1 MSATAAQTS
10 APRPAAWELPAAVRP
25 PVDADAVRRRLV
37 DYVLL
42 RATGVVLSVLV
53 LGHFAVTH
61 VVNDVAN
68 DDSAFVAR
76 RLSSALWIA
85 WDSTML
91 AAALAHGAVGVRF
104 ALADYSSGR
113 RRRILRRTFLVVP
126 AVLFVLGAIAI
137 AKAAHV

>member
-1 MSATAAQTS
+1 MSARAAETPV
-10 APRPAAWELPAAVRP
+10 PRPAAWELPAPTVVEDMRA
-25 PVDADAVRRRLV
+25 RRAA

-61 VVNDVAN
+61 LVTDVAR

-76 RLSSALWIA
+76 RLSSVVWVA

-91 AAALAHGAVGVRF
+91 AAALAHGAIGVRL
-104 ALADYSSGR
+104 ALADYSTGR
-113 RRRILRRTFLVVP
+113 QRRALQRAVVLV
-126 AVLFVLGAIAI
+126 ATALFVLGAVAI
-137 AKAAHV
+137 GRIAHV